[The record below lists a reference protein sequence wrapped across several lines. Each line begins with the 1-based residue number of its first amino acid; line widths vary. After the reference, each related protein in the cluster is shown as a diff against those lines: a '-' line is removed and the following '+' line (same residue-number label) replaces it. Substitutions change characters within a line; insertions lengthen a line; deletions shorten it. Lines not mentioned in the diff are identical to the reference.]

1 LTEKRRKKDLILL
14 FILLFIFFLTFYKI
28 FQVSAKELEGTI
40 LNVNGDIVEFNLGSK
55 NGLAEGDEG
64 LIRLSITVNGN
75 PMVLDIAK
83 IKIIKVK
90 EDISKARITQ
100 KTSDVQSGYTV
111 VFPHIEVADVPT
123 IAPTPIELPTIV
135 PEPTEIPTSVP
146 VPTQVPTAVPVSTQ
160 VPTAVPVPTEIPTS
174 VPVSTQVPT
183 AMPVPTEI
191 PTAVPV
197 PTEIPT
203 SVPVSTQVPTAVP
216 TPTPDVSMAKVEI
229 NSEPTRARVYID
241 GCLVGRTP
249 LKLKDIMPGT
259 YIITVTTED
268 LMWEEQISLVSG
280 NNMFEAKFR
289 RVPYLGMIYIPAGEF
304 VFGSDKPGSSDG
316 PSTTVS
322 LDSYYIDRCEVT
334 MAEYAEFVRATGY
347 KSQGDWEMYFK
358 PGYENY
364 PVVNVTW
371 YDAVSYAEWV
381 GKRLPTELE
390 WEKAARG
397 SDGRTWPWGNEWD
410 NNNCNNTYA
419 SDPNMVALMLDMGKG
434 KGPVPAG
441 ILEKSMS
448 PYGVFDMAGNVE
460 EWVYDWYN
468 PYPYKP
474 DAEGVVKSIRGGSW
488 YHFQD
493 YAMCYSR
500 NKYAPDKGY
509 NKLGFRCVK
518 DF

>member
-1 LTEKRRKKDLILL
+1 LTEKSRKKYLL
-14 FILLFIFFLTFYKI
+14 YLFVLLFIFFLTFYKV

-40 LNVNGDIVEFNLGSK
+40 LNVNGDIVELNLGSK
-55 NGLAEGDEG
+55 DGLAEGDEG
-64 LIRLSITVNGN
+64 LIKLSITVNGN
-75 PMVLDIAK
+75 PMVLNIGN

-90 EDISKARITQ
+90 EDISKARIIQ

-123 IAPTPIELPTIV
+123 AAPVTTAIPTELPTIVPTPIELPTIV
-135 PEPTEIPTSVP
+135 PQS
-146 VPTQVPTAVPVSTQ
+146 
-160 VPTAVPVPTEIPTS
+160 
-174 VPVSTQVPT
+174 
-183 AMPVPTEI
+183 TEI

-203 SVPVSTQVPTAVP
+203 AVTVPTQVPTVAP
-216 TPTPDVSMAKVEI
+216 TPTPDVSNARIEI

-241 GCLVGRTP
+241 GSLVGRTP
-249 LKLKDIMPGT
+249 LKLKDILPGT

-268 LMWEEQISLVSG
+268 LMWEEQVSLVAG

-304 VFGSDKPGSSDG
+304 VFGSDEAGSPDG
-316 PSTTVS
+316 PSTTVY
-322 LDSYYIDRCEVT
+322 LESYYIDRCEVT
-334 MAEYAEFVRATGY
+334 MSEYAEFVRATGY

-441 ILEKSMS
+441 IL
-448 PYGVFDMAGNVE
+448 
-460 EWVYDWYN
+460 
-468 PYPYKP
+468 
-474 DAEGVVKSIRGGSW
+474 
-488 YHFQD
+488 
-493 YAMCYSR
+493 
-500 NKYAPDKGY
+500 
-509 NKLGFRCVK
+509 
-518 DF
+518 